1 MPSLKIMNKLY
12 KIIFA
17 LTIISSINAQDK
29 IQNINFIFANN
40 GYGFGYEY
48 ESFVRSNLSIGADLR
63 LYDIRN
69 DEFPI
74 YDPYF
79 NQFTVAGEKDILL
92 FPLFFRTNY
101 YLFEGRIANNFRPYL
116 TFSIGPFI
124 AVDGDETISS
134 FSKKW
139 RSTESQTNLGGS
151 LGFGVSFSQ
160 SSGNT
165 LSLGLGYDHLKV
177 EREIHSKNDF
187 GGGFLYLKYQI
198 NRE

>member
-1 MPSLKIMNKLY
+1 MLNLKIINKLY
-12 KIIFA
+12 YLIFS
-17 LTIISSINAQDK
+17 LIVISSLNAQQK
-29 IQNINFIFANN
+29 IQNLNFIFANN

-69 DEFPI
+69 DEFPT
-74 YDPYF
+74 YDPYY
-79 NQFTVAGEKDILL
+79 NQYTVAGEKDILL

-101 YLFEGRIANNFRPYL
+101 YLFDGMIANNFRPYL
-116 TFSIGPFI
+116 AFSIGPFI

-151 LGFGVSFSQ
+151 FSFGVSFSQ
-160 SSGNT
+160 SSRNT
-165 LSLGLGYDHLKV
+165 LSLGLGYDYLTV
-177 EREIHSKNDF
+177 EKEIHSKKNF

>member
-1 MPSLKIMNKLY
+1 MQSLKITSKFHYL
-12 KIIFA
+12 IFA
-17 LTIISSINAQDK
+17 LTLFGSISAQDK

-63 LYDIRN
+63 FYDIRN
-69 DEFPI
+69 DEYPV
-74 YDPYF
+74 YDPYY
-79 NQFTVAGEKDILL
+79 NQVTVAGEKDILL

-101 YLFEGRIANNFRPYL
+101 YLFEGLIANNFRPYL

-139 RSTESQTNLGGS
+139 RTTESQTNMGGS
-151 LGFGVSFSQ
+151 FGFGVSFPQ
-160 SSGNT
+160 SSGSN
-165 LSLGLGYDHLKV
+165 LSLGFGYDHLTV
-177 EREIHSKNDF
+177 EKKIHSKKDF

>member
-1 MPSLKIMNKLY
+1 MQSLKITSKFHYL
-12 KIIFA
+12 IFA
-17 LTIISSINAQDK
+17 LTLFGSISAQDK

-63 LYDIRN
+63 FYDIRN
-69 DEFPI
+69 DEYPV
-74 YDPYF
+74 YDPYY
-79 NQFTVAGEKDILL
+79 NQVTVAGEKDILL

-101 YLFEGRIANNFRPYL
+101 YLFEGLIANNFRPYL

-139 RSTESQTNLGGS
+139 RTTESQTNMGGS
-151 LGFGVSFSQ
+151 FGFGVSFPQ
-160 SSGNT
+160 SSGSN
-165 LSLGLGYDHLKV
+165 LSLGFGYDHLTV
-177 EREIHSKNDF
+177 EKKIHSKRDF